1 MIDRFAFLPF
11 KGLLPEQDDDKEE
24 LERSFWLLLLLLFLL
39 HESKE
44 EFVIVAGFAFLRL
57 HLRWRLVL
65 ANFDAT
71 RAVAPVA
78 P

>member
-1 MIDRFAFLPF
+1 MIDRFSFPPF
-11 KGLLPEQDDDKEE
+11 KGLLPEHDDDKEE
-24 LERSFWLLLLLLFLL
+24 LERSFWSLFLFLL

-71 RAVAPVA
+71 RVVAPVA

>member
-1 MIDRFAFLPF
+1 MIDRFSFLPI
-11 KGLLPEQDDDKEE
+11 KGLLPEHDDDKEE
-24 LERSFWLLLLLLFLL
+24 LERSFWLLLFLFLS